1 MAQSLNVSSL
11 VSKPVNLVSA
21 GDNQVAICEPIV
33 YLQATVI
40 GDLSRHYTSW
50 EQISGIPLVNL
61 IAVDA
66 VSAYYTVPGLPGTDK
81 VFRFWVDRGTPFQQ
95 HRDVTVR
102 TTPVSDARAFEV
114 GELTTVFSAPDYA
127 KISYGRF
134 VSLTPFDTIT
144 PGQPVASYEQTT
156 ALVQVPDPSM
166 YYQTRDADM
175 ETYAARYAGVVVET
189 WSGSTW
195 NNVATVSPFQN
206 TQLSLSMPFRLRVGA
221 LYRKTGSENQV
232 IYNDW
237 RDFSGGYICGHE
249 PVKAFEAG
257 ELGAVSAVSRTVY
270 ILEPLVNSENITAFE
285 VGEIGCES
293 TPVRIIWQVDV
304 QNYSENISTFEVGE
318 LKTLF
323 TVTRIAG
330 GNLGG

>member
-1 MAQSLNVSSL
+1 MTQILRVSTEMSDRVVL
-11 VSKPVNLVSA
+11 HPLE
-21 GDNQVAICEPIV
+21 NQVAICEPIV
-33 YLQATVI
+33 YLEAAVD
-40 GDLSRHYTSW
+40 GDLSRHLFEW
-50 EQISGIPLVNL
+50 EQISGTPI
-61 IAVDA
+61 VDLQ
-66 VSAYYTVPGLPGTDK
+66 VTSPTQAYYTVPGLPGTDK
-81 VFRFWVDRGTPFQQ
+81 VFRFYVDRGTRLEQYK
-95 HRDVTVR
+95 DVVVR
-102 TTPVSDARAFEV
+102 TTPVTEAKPIEV
-114 GELTTVFSAPDYA
+114 GELINANAFPDYS
-127 KISYGRF
+127 KVSYGRF
-134 VSLTPFDTIT
+134 VNLTPFDTIT

-206 TQLSLSMPFRLRVGA
+206 AQLSLPLPFRLRVGA
-221 LYRKTGSENQV
+221 LYRKTGSEDQV

-237 RDFSGGYICGHE
+237 RDFNGGYVCGHE

-270 ILEPLVNSENITAFE
+270 GPQPLVNSENITTFE